1 MDAIDCLE
9 RAWLNTQEAVRDFE
23 MYSKRI
29 KEGEISSV
37 FKKFAEREAEQAS
50 QLRELLIKY
59 KGEPRDS
66 ALDGKNW
73 YKTKVILIND

>member
-9 RAWLNTQEAVRDFE
+9 RAWLNTQENVRDFE

-37 FKKFAEREAEQAS
+37 FKEFAEEQAKQAS
-50 QLRELLIKY
+50 RLRELLIKY
-59 KGEPRDS
+59 KGEPQDS
-66 ALDGKNW
+66 ALDG
-73 YKTKVILIND
+73 

>member
-29 KEGEISSV
+29 KEGEVSQA
-37 FKKFAEREAEQAS
+37 FKQMAEEEGMHAQT
-50 QLRELLIKY
+50 LRELLIKY
-59 KGEPRDS
+59 KGEPVDP
-66 ALDGKNW
+66 ALDTNH
-73 YKTKVILIND
+73 

>member
-29 KEGEISSV
+29 KEGEISGV
-37 FKKFAEREAEQAS
+37 FKQLAEQQGKQAS

-59 KGEPRDS
+59 KGEPMDS
-66 ALDGKNW
+66 ALHN
-73 YKTKVILIND
+73 N